1 VHALRNIHAALAPD
15 ALLVDTQP
23 LSPQPRIAGDDVELG
38 TLDMRAWAETIR
50 AVDARFAETLAAGL
64 YDMRHETRFIV
75 TDTFDDGPEC
85 LETVSTWRD
94 TRVPQ
99 SLASKLAATNAT
111 VTVEQDV
118 RLRLLH
124 RATPKHDG

>member
-23 LSPQPRIAGDDVELG
+23 LSLQPRVVSDDAEIG
-38 TLDMRAWAETIR
+38 TLDMRAWVETIR

-64 YDMRHETRFIV
+64 FDLLDETRFVV
-75 TDTFDDGPEC
+75 TESFDDGPEC
-85 LETVSTWRD
+85 LETVSVWRD

-99 SLASKLAATNAT
+99 SLASKLDATNAA
-111 VTVEQDV
+111 VRVEQDV

-124 RATPKHDG
+124 RATPRHNY